1 MTGLQ
6 SIRRAPSGAASRRQA
21 WCSVLKVAFGL
32 AIGPERS
39 YFGIH
44 LRRSHVVS
52 SGLFTASQGLPFRS
66 CLVTSAELKVN
77 RRTAESIRPRWRI
90 CAARL
95 PTEVPRRD
103 TVQQNFRAKMERK
116 SCFTVLG
123 AVGIVTDNMYQ
134 DPHSS
139 SEDTAGSAKF
149 SQKDRE
155 DAARLL
161 ALIVGGERA
170 RRIRSLQSTIEIAR
184 VILKDR
190 KRRTRIF

>member
-1 MTGLQ
+1 
-6 SIRRAPSGAASRRQA
+6 
-21 WCSVLKVAFGL
+21 
-32 AIGPERS
+32 
-39 YFGIH
+39 
-44 LRRSHVVS
+44 
-52 SGLFTASQGLPFRS
+52 
-66 CLVTSAELKVN
+66 
-77 RRTAESIRPRWRI
+77 
-90 CAARL
+90 
-95 PTEVPRRD
+95 
-103 TVQQNFRAKMERK
+103 MERK

-184 VILKDR
+184 AILKDR
-190 KRRTRIF
+190 KSVV